1 MSLKDSLAAM
11 VAEKVRAVEV
21 PEWGRTVHVRQLG
34 AAAVADLHDRRLGP
48 DFVPLLVVHGACEP
62 DGSPAFAAADLD
74 FVRDV
79 LPGLGTLRVAQAVA
93 DLNKLTESEADAKN
107 G

>member
-11 VAEKVRAVEV
+11 VAEQVRTVDV
-21 PEWGRTVHVRQLG
+21 PEWGRTVHVRKVG
-34 AAAVADLHDRRLGP
+34 AAAITDLHDRRLGP
-48 DFVPLLVVHGACEP
+48 DFVPLLVVHGLCEP
-62 DGSPAFAAADLD
+62 DGSPAFAAADLAY
-74 FVRDV
+74 VRDV

-93 DLNKLTESEADAKN
+93 DLNKLTESEQDAKN

>member
-1 MSLKDSLAAM
+1 MKLKDALSAM
-11 VAEKVRAVEV
+11 VAERVRAVEV

-34 AAAVADLHDRRLGP
+34 AAAITDLHDKRLGP
-48 DFVPLLVVHGACEP
+48 DFVPSLVLYGTCEP
-62 DGSPAFAAADLD
+62 DGTPAFGPDDLEY
-74 FVRDV
+74 VRDV

-93 DLNKLTESEADAKN
+93 DLNKLAESEHDAKK